1 MKSHPL
7 EFALRIKETSETM
20 TELITLRDRAIR
32 IRFTFSKSLITMKT
46 ERTFL
51 PGET

>member
-20 TELITLRDRAIR
+20 TELITLRDRALK
-32 IRFTFSKSLITMKT
+32 IRFRFSKLLVTMKT
-46 ERTFL
+46 GRTCL